1 MLGLLKGGTQMTYK
15 EHGMWEILEVLRR
28 HWRGDSQVQI
38 QAATGCSRTTIRR
51 WLADA
56 RDLGWEA
63 GAGEPDEALAARILE
78 GLRPGRSSTGPGQT
92 ERLLLGHC
100 DQIRS
105 WLAAEPGQKR
115 GLRLTKVH
123 TLLTRHGIR
132 VPYSSLHRFAVKH
145 CQFGAKRST
154 VRMAEVAPGE
164 VAEIDFGR
172 LGLVYDAA
180 VDHRRRLWALIVTLV
195 HSRHQYVHTTF
206 SQKLCDLIEGIED
219 AWEFFGGVTAR
230 AIIDNLRTAVT
241 HADRY
246 DPIFQ
251 RTFEEYARHR
261 GFVIDPAPPAMPT
274 GKPTVE
280 RSVPYV
286 RDSFFAGE
294 PWRDR
299 DHVQREAIRWC
310 LEAAGTRRHGTT
322 GKRPLAVFEA
332 VEKPVLKPL
341 VGGRFDTPA
350 WAECK
355 VHPDHHIQFQ
365 KALYSVPTRYLR
377 KQVDVRGD
385 RALVRIYYRG
395 TFSKTHPRRPPGGRH
410 TDYEDYP
417 QEKRAYAMRD
427 PKRLID
433 QAQSRGAHIGR
444 FARQLLS
451 GTFPWAKLR
460 QAQKLIR
467 LTDKY
472 GPMRVERACRRALAF
487 DLINVRRLE
496 RIIHHGL
503 EDDAELATPKGQIV
517 QLSAK
522 FMRPPGSFTHLP
534 EPKEE
539 RTHDGDQDLT
549 EDRPEAATPLGDP
562 GDPARSSRLCEE
574 DQADAPRL
582 PGTDPSG
589 RN

>member
-1 MLGLLKGGTQMTYK
+1 MTYK

-51 WLADA
+51 WLAGA
-56 RDLGWEA
+56 RDLGWEVS
-63 GAGEPDEALAARILE
+63 AGEPDEALAARILE
-78 GLRPGRSSTGPGQT
+78 GLRPGRGSSEPGQT
-92 ERLLLGHC
+92 ERLLLGHR

-105 WLAAEPGQKR
+105 WLATEPGQKR

-123 TLLTRHGIR
+123 LLLTRHGVP
-132 VPYSSLHRFAVKH
+132 VPYSSLYRFAVKH

-180 VDHRRRLWALIVTLV
+180 LARRRRLWALIVTLV
-195 HSRHQYVHTTF
+195 HSRHQYIHTTF
-206 SQKLCDLIEGIED
+206 SQKLHDFIDGIED

-230 AIIDNLRTAVT
+230 AILDNLRAAVT

-246 DPIFQ
+246 DPVFQ
-251 RTFEEYARHR
+251 RTFEEYSRQR

-280 RSVPYV
+280 RSVPYA
-286 RDSFFAGE
+286 RDNFFAGE
-294 PWRDR
+294 DWRDR
-299 DHVQREAIRWC
+299 DHVQREAVRWC
-310 LEAAGTRRHGTT
+310 LEVAGTRRHGTT

-332 VEKPVLKPL
+332 VEKPALRPL
-341 VGGRFDTPA
+341 VGERFDTPA
-350 WAECK
+350 WGECK

-377 KQVDVRGD
+377 KQVSVRGD

-395 TFSKTHPRRPPGGRH
+395 TLIKTHPRQTPGGRH

-433 QAQSRGAHIGR
+433 QAQSHGTHIGR
-444 FARQLLS
+444 FTRQLLS

-467 LTDKY
+467 LAEKY
-472 GPMRVERACRRALAF
+472 GPARVDRACCRALAF

-517 QLSAK
+517 QLPAK
-522 FMRPPGSFTHLP
+522 FMRPAGSFTHP
-534 EPKEE
+534 PNPKEE
-539 RTHDGDQDLT
+539 ADDGDQDLT
-549 EDRPEAATPLGDP
+549 EDGAEKAPPLRDP
-562 GDPARSSRLCEE
+562 GDPAGSGRLREE
-574 DQADAPRL
+574 DPAGVPGL
-582 PGTDPSG
+582 PGVDPAG
-589 RN
+589 RD

>member
-1 MLGLLKGGTQMTYK
+1 MTYK

-28 HWRGDSQVQI
+28 HWRGDSQVRI
-38 QAATGCSRTTIRR
+38 QTTTGCSRTTIRR
-51 WLADA
+51 WLAGA

-78 GLRPGRSSTGPGQT
+78 ELRPGPSSSNPGRT

-100 DQIRS
+100 DQISS
-105 WLAAEPGQKR
+105 WLAGETGQKR

-123 TLLTRHGIR
+123 ILLTRHGVQ
-132 VPYSSLHRFAVKH
+132 VPYSSLYRFAVKH
-145 CQFGAKRST
+145 CQFGGQRST

-164 VAEIDFGR
+164 VVEIDFGR
-172 LGLVYDAA
+172 LGLVYDAT
-180 VDHRRRLWALIVTLV
+180 VDRRRRLWALIVTLV
-195 HSRHQYVHTTF
+195 HSRHQYIHTTF
-206 SQKLCDLIEGIED
+206 SQKLHDFIDGIED
-219 AWEFFGGVTAR
+219 AWEFFGGISAR
-230 AIIDNLRTAVT
+230 AIIDNLRAAVT
-241 HADRY
+241 RADRY

-261 GFVIDPAPPAMPT
+261 GFVIDPAPSATPT
-274 GKPTVE
+274 AKPTVE
-280 RSVPYV
+280 RAVPYA
-286 RDSFFAGE
+286 RDNFFAGE
-294 PWRDR
+294 DWRDR
-299 DHVQREAIRWC
+299 DHVQREAVRWC
-310 LEAAGTRRHGTT
+310 LEVAGTRRHGTT

-332 VEKPVLKPL
+332 VEKPALMPL
-341 VGGRFDTPA
+341 VGERFDTPV
-350 WAECK
+350 WGECK

-385 RALVRIYYRG
+385 RALVRIYCRG
-395 TFSKTHPRRPPGGRH
+395 TLIKTCPKQPAGGRH

-427 PKRLID
+427 PKRLIE
-433 QAQSRGAHIGR
+433 QAQSRGKNIGR

-451 GTFPWAKLR
+451 GTFPWSKLR

-467 LTDKY
+467 LAEKY
-472 GPMRVERACRRALAF
+472 GPARVDRACCRALAF

-503 EDDAELATPKGQIV
+503 DDNAELGTPKDKVV

-522 FMRPPGSFTHLP
+522 FIRPPGSFTNQP
-534 EPKEE
+534 NSKEE
-539 RTHDGDQDLT
+539 TDDGDQDLT
-549 EDRPEAATPLGDP
+549 EDGAETVTPLGDP
-562 GDPARSSRLCEE
+562 GDTARSGSLREE
-574 DQADAPRL
+574 DQTGTTRL
-582 PGTDPSG
+582 PGADPSG
-589 RN
+589 RD